1 MAELRCRKTVVR
13 EGECE
18 GEEQKQSESAPQI
31 ENSIKVDKDS
41 LMEMCSKNT
50 NGAGGAFC
58 CNQEEQKDEKE
69 EKEKN
74 IKEVADGQNPCP
86 VKRARNAC
94 RSLLFQR
101 LVKLFFGCLA
111 AVTCGMMYAVYLST
125 YHERKFWFS
134 SRQELEREITFQGGS
149 GVYYYYYKHMLTA
162 PSFERGIYELM
173 RDNRTISGQTI
184 NTVEHLSLYPELVTS
199 LLYRITGCQDMIE
212 PVYFY
217 IGVVFGLQAVYIT
230 ALFVSSWMLSG
241 TWVAGMLAVA
251 WYIINRP
258 DTTKVDYA
266 IPQRDNWVLPYFS
279 CQVAALTGF
288 LSDNINSATEMFC
301 YLLMSASTL
310 TFILVWE
317 HSHYVLFIQGLA
329 LFFLDSFDLVQSRKM
344 ADIHKVYLSSLFL
357 AYVIQFQNTAL
368 LSSPLLSLLISSVL
382 ARYFQQNMKNG
393 PLVARV
399 MKIFLHFYLS
409 FTTGI
414 TFSYMVKRLMPVGD
428 SDFILKFLEVK
439 FGLNTTTDFV
449 INQLLCQECFQ
460 TPSQDFFLRLTQASI
475 LPFYLLVLLICLMS
489 ILETIYRRLSGEPM
503 KTNIILEDGR
513 IGERPEVIY
522 HVFHTMLFGALA
534 MVFEGIKYLWTPY
547 VCMFTAFGVCSP
559 ELWMTVFRWLK
570 LKSIHPVVLA
580 LVLST
585 AVPTI
590 IGFSL
595 WREYFP
601 HVIAELSELQEFHD
615 PDTVELMTWIK
626 THAPMAAVFAGSPQ
640 LLGLVKL
647 CSGLAVTSLPLY
659 SDINLQKRSEDTY
672 QVYAMR
678 SAEDVYKILSLH
690 KTSYVI
696 IEESLC
702 NEYHKGCRIKDLL
715 DIANGHVCIKH
726 HSLYSNHTLFTHFDN
741 IGNINIGYMQYMILL
756 SCKLHFFLTLVVAL
770 CPQQV
775 VYDKGEIYSFSKH
788 GRFCHE
794 IKLNYSPYTNYFS
807 RVFWNRSYH
816 IYKVNSVISFQY

>member
-1 MAELRCRKTVVR
+1 MLAPVVTVANENKHRLRSHRQGSLEMAELRCRKTVVR

-329 LFFLDSFDLVQSRKM
+329 LFFLDSFDLVQSR
-344 ADIHKVYLSSLFL
+344 
-357 AYVIQFQNTAL
+357 
-368 LSSPLLSLLISSVL
+368 
-382 ARYFQQNMKNG
+382 
-393 PLVARV
+393 
-399 MKIFLHFYLS
+399 
-409 FTTGI
+409 
-414 TFSYMVKRLMPVGD
+414 KRLMPVGD